1 MEFCALLALSAFLL
15 RLAVAYL
22 LEIWVYLLIIAIIA
36 IAGIIGWR
44 VTSISAIWEN
54 GSSSN
59 KKEWAYG

>member
-36 IAGIIGWR
+36 IAGVIVWR
-44 VTSISAIWEN
+44 VYKHYHDMGKW
-54 GSSSN
+54 
-59 KKEWAYG
+59 

>member
-36 IAGIIGWR
+36 IAEIIGWR
-44 VTSISAIWEN
+44 VYKHFRDLGKW
-54 GSSSN
+54 
-59 KKEWAYG
+59 